1 MKRGDMDDIY
11 RWFELGPTH
20 AHTHTHSLIH
30 VCDGC
35 ALFEPQLRIYCL
47 AQKAHIEFHMDKHT

>member
-1 MKRGDMDDIY
+1 MDDIY

-20 AHTHTHSLIH
+20 ARTHSHPLIH
-30 VCDGC
+30 MCDGC